1 MEPESLTLDGSWG
14 FEEWGLSVSDFE
26 KLHEKAVVEHRM
38 FRDMPVI
45 PGASEV
51 LWRLSDQGIW
61 IRIISH
67 RLYVNWGHAI
77 AAGDTADW
85 LDRANIP
92 YRDLCFIGAKSALNA
107 DLYIDDGPHNIEAV
121 SYTNLTLPTKRIV

>member
-1 MEPESLTLDGSWG
+1 
-14 FEEWGLSVSDFE
+14 
-26 KLHEKAVVEHRM
+26 
-38 FRDMPVI
+38 MPVI

-67 RLYVNWGHAI
+67 RLYVNWGHAT

-92 YRDLCFIGAKSALNA
+92 YRDYALLELNRR
-107 DLYIDDGPHNIEAV
+107 
-121 SYTNLTLPTKRIV
+121 YTQISILMMVPII

>member
-1 MEPESLTLDGSWG
+1 MG
-14 FEEWGLSVSDFE
+14 FEEWGLSVSDL
-26 KLHEKAVVEHRM
+26 KSCTKAVVEHRM
-38 FRDMPVI
+38 L
-45 PGASEV
+45 GYASYLASEV

-85 LDRANIP
+85 LDEQT
-92 YRDLCFIGAKSALNA
+92 F
-107 DLYIDDGPHNIEAV
+107 
-121 SYTNLTLPTKRIV
+121 LTETCVLSERNQH